1 MGVHF
6 QRKRKSATF
15 LGVADDAVVLAETIV
30 DRTRSA

>member
-15 LGVADDAVVLAETIV
+15 LGVAEDAAVLAETLAASN
-30 DRTRSA
+30 RST